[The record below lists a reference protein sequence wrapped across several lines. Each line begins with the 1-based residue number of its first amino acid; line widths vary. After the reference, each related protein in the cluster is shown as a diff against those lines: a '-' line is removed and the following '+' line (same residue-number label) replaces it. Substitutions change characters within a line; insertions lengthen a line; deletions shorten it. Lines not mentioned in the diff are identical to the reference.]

1 MTKTSTDQR
10 SHKMNALETQQAT
23 LNQKA
28 ENNRERIAVIL
39 EGRDSAGK
47 SGTIRELTQYLNP
60 SWFSVCLSAKPSES
74 TMANWLGHWENKMPS
89 VGQIVFYDRSWYS
102 RAMCQKING
111 WCSDKQYRNFM
122 AKVID
127 WEQSQ
132 NITFIKMW
140 LSISER
146 EQIARLTEREI
157 SPLKYWKMSPN
168 DKKAIAQYDEYTIA
182 KESVFT
188 NCGKWHSINYDDKK
202 AGRLEFITR
211 LNHYI
216 K

>member
-1 MTKTSTDQR
+1 
-10 SHKMNALETQQAT
+10 MNALETQQAT

-28 ENNRERIAVIL
+28 ENNREKIAVIL

-60 SWFSVCLSAKPSES
+60 SWFSVCLSAKPSGS
-74 TMANWLGHWENKMPS
+74 TMSNWLGHWGNKMPS
-89 VGQIVFYDRSWYS
+89 EGQIVFYDRSWYS

>member
-1 MTKTSTDQR
+1 
-10 SHKMNALETQQAT
+10 MNALETQQAR
-23 LNQKA
+23 LNKLA
-28 ENNRERIAVIL
+28 ENNSKPIAVIL

-60 SWFSVCLSAKPSES
+60 AWFSVCLSNKPSPS
-74 TMANWLGHWENKMPS
+74 VMSNWLGYWADKMPRQ
-89 VGQIVFYDRSWYS
+89 GQIVFYDRSWYS
-102 RAMCQKING
+102 RAMCQKINN

-122 AKVID
+122 AKVLD
-127 WEQSQ
+127 WEKSQ
-132 NITFIKMW
+132 NVTFIKMW

-146 EQIARLTEREI
+146 EQIARLTEREL

-182 KESVFT
+182 KETVFNT
-188 NCGKWHSINYDDKK
+188 CGKWHTVNYEDKK
-202 AGRLEFITR
+202 AGRLEFISR
-211 LNHYI
+211 LNNYLA

>member
-1 MTKTSTDQR
+1 
-10 SHKMNALETQQAT
+10 MNALETQQAT

-102 RAMCQKING
+102 RAMVQRLNN
-111 WCSDKQYRNFM
+111 WCSPKQYDNFIKSHKM
-122 AKVID
+122 
-127 WEQSQ
+127 WERDQ
-132 NITFIKMW
+132 NVTMIKMW
-140 LSISER
+140 LSITEA
-146 EQIARLTEREI
+146 EQHRRIEKRKK
-157 SPLKYWKMSPN
+157 SPLTYWKFSPN
-168 DKKAIAQYDEYTIA
+168 DERALSYYDEMTTLKNACI
-182 KESVFT
+182 
-188 NCGKWHSINYDDKK
+188 DDDWIHVDYNNKK
-202 AGRLEFITR
+202 TGIENFLRELIFALGE
-211 LNHYI
+211 